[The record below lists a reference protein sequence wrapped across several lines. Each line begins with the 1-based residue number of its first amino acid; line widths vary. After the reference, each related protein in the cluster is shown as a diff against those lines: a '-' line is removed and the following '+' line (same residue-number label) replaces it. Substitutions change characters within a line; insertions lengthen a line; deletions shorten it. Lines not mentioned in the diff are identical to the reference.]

1 MYRYLRTAAYVL
13 TVMVVLSGYP
23 SPVFAEETSPEAPFS
38 DKLMIRGGWA
48 YVFGA
53 TANASVAGPV
63 LGLGPAVDFTNTL
76 GGRSSTDAF
85 RIDGLYRFNE
95 RHAVGLSWYRI
106 GLSGSKTVNQDIQIG
121 DNVVSAGA
129 ATQTGLSF
137 NTYRLIYNYSFYRS
151 EKAEIGIS
159 PGLYVMKTNFNF
171 AAQGTIN
178 GVTNNLALVNEQVTL
193 PLPSIG
199 LVVNYDITKRLQF
212 QSRYDFFYLTVNDY
226 SGNMFE
232 IYAGL
237 EYRLF
242 KHFAMGAAYD
252 RLIAGL
258 RGDGDK
264 GFTINFGY
272 NLAYIYATLYAF

>member
-178 GVTNNLALVNEQVTL
+178 GVTNNLALVNE
-193 PLPSIG
+193 
-199 LVVNYDITKRLQF
+199 
-212 QSRYDFFYLTVNDY
+212 
-226 SGNMFE
+226 
-232 IYAGL
+232 
-237 EYRLF
+237 
-242 KHFAMGAAYD
+242 
-252 RLIAGL
+252 
-258 RGDGDK
+258 
-264 GFTINFGY
+264 
-272 NLAYIYATLYAF
+272 